1 MGTFGE
7 LVLVGL
13 RDALRDESIVVID
26 LDNENLFQGVVE
38 LLPDVVVVD
47 RDLDVSEDLVDKIT
61 SAFPSMKV
69 LDCSVENT
77 TMRVYAVP
85 PGRVVRVRAR
95 PRPLHSGRPHV
106 TAVPP
111 TTAYRPTEEE

>member
-1 MGTFGE
+1 MRRVLVGTFVE
-7 LVLVGL
+7 LVRVGL

-77 TMRVYAVP
+77 TMRVYPPFHQGESYECALDLDRFTQAV
-85 PGRVVRVRAR
+85 
-95 PRPLHSGRPHV
+95 L
-106 TAVPP
+106 T
-111 TTAYRPTEEE
+111 